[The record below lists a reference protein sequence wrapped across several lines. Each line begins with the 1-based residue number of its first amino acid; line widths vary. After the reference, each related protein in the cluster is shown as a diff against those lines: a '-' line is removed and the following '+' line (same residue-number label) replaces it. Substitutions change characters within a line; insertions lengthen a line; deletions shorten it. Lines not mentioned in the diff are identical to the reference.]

1 MEPSKLIS
9 DDLLNSTPLEH
20 HGTKGMKWG
29 VWNAETRAKY
39 LGGAARKISSAKT
52 AVAKSAAKK
61 VSEMKSSHSAK
72 KAAKAEEKAAKKQS
86 KADVAEQRK
95 ELGMSRARYNQ
106 LRETTL
112 KSHDP
117 KVVAKGMHTL
127 TDMELDKK
135 LDRLKKEDQIARLSS
150 EQATRKHQE
159 HKARS
164 EAIKA
169 NPLYSVGMN
178 VAGRAI
184 KNVTKGVVDPT
195 PGKENK
201 SGGNDKKNTGEKEK
215 KTGNEKPKEKKTS
228 NEKYVDKDR
237 VRKVVK
243 ESAVWKDQ
251 PASDRAKSAATR
263 GERLIS
269 DGKLRAEIIDVQPV
283 SYSSERQEKR
293 KALPAG
299 KE

>member
-29 VWNAETRAKY
+29 VWNAETRDKY
-39 LGGAARKISSAKT
+39 LVGAARKISSAKT
-52 AVAKSAAKK
+52 ALSKSAAKK

-72 KAAKAEEKAAKKQS
+72 KTARAEEKAAKKQN

-112 KSHDP
+112 QSHDP

-169 NPLYSVGMN
+169 NPLYSIGMN

-184 KNVTKGVVDPT
+184 KKATKGAVDPT
-195 PGKENK
+195 PGKENN
-201 SGGNDKKNTGEKEK
+201 SGGNDKKNAGEKEK
-215 KTGNEKPKEKKTS
+215 KTGNEKSSQKKTS

-243 ESAVWKDQ
+243 DSAVWKDQ